1 MKNID
6 IDEWLLNNN
15 IDPNT
20 EIIADKKQWFLS
32 DILEKHLKEQ
42 FAIHSVVFRE
52 TELCDGLHSTDF
64 NGKCFK
70 CGQQVFV
77 REPK

>member
-6 IDEWLLNNN
+6 INEWLLNNN

-20 EIIADKKQWFLS
+20 EIVADGKQFFLS

-42 FAIHSVVFRE
+42 LVIYKKNS
-52 TELCDGLHSTDF
+52 CNGLHSTDRM
-64 NGKCFK
+64 GKCFK
-70 CGQQVFV
+70 CGKQIIII
-77 REPK
+77 

>member
-20 EIIADKKQWFLS
+20 KIIADKKQWFLS

>member
-6 IDEWLLNNN
+6 INEWLLNNN

-20 EIIADKKQWFLS
+20 EIVSDGKQWFLS

-42 FAIHSVVFRE
+42 FAIHSVVWLSE
-52 TELCDGLHSTDF
+52 PYGLLHLTDW

-70 CGQQVFV
+70 CGEKVFV